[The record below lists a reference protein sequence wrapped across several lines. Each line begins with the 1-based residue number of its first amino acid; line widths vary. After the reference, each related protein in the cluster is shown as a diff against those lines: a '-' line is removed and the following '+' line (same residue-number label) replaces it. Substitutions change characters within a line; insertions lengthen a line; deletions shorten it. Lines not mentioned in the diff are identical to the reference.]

1 MADWPNAILST
12 VPWPFSVRPSLEN
25 LADPEMR
32 RLVATA
38 LSELGFA
45 VLLLAITTLLRRGRI
60 VAVLVV
66 LPLVLTQIPSLA
78 LLLVPATPTS
88 YHPSPTGFTAA
99 AIASGRAV
107 FAETC
112 VPCHGKAGD
121 GAGGRGAVADLR
133 LLHIWSHPVGDLFW
147 FVSHGINEPDGTPLM
162 PAFETILPERT
173 RWSLIDYVHALNAGA
188 VARGLGGWPGRVPAP
203 SVAISCTKIAA
214 HSIADL
220 RGKAVRII
228 LGALPVPLAVLPPVN
243 GIAVVTVWIAGEETE
258 AVPVPGVD
266 CMVQGS
272 ADAATAYAI
281 LAGSAEGQMLPAR
294 FLIDPEGVL
303 RSVWRKGD
311 GDDWADP
318 DRQLREV
325 RTICTEA
332 FTIGPGDEHEQH
344 H

>member
-1 MADWPNAILST
+1 MAGWLNAILST
-12 VPWPFSVRPSLEN
+12 APWPFAVRPSIEN

-32 RLVATA
+32 RVVATA

-45 VLLLAITTLLRRGRI
+45 MLLLAITTLLRQARI
-60 VAVLVV
+60 VAVLVA
-66 LPLVLTQIPSLA
+66 LPLVFTQIPSLA

-107 FAETC
+107 FAEACMT
-112 VPCHGKAGD
+112 CHGKAGD
-121 GAGGRGAVADLR
+121 GVGGRGAVADLR
-133 LLHIWSHPVGDLFW
+133 LPHIWSHPEGDLFW

-162 PAFETILPERT
+162 PAFEPILPERT
-173 RWSLIDYVHALNAGA
+173 RWSLVDYIHALNAGA

-203 SVAISCTKIAA
+203 SVAISCTKVAA
-214 HSIADL
+214 RSVADL

-228 LGALPVPLAVLPPVN
+228 LGALPVPIAALPPVN
-243 GIAVVTVWIAGEETE
+243 GIAVVTVWIPGEETE
-258 AVPVPGVD
+258 AVPVHGVD
-266 CMVQGS
+266 CVAQGS
-272 ADAATAYAI
+272 ADAAAAYAI
-281 LAGSAEGQMLPAR
+281 LAGSADGQLLPAR

-318 DRQLREV
+318 DRQLREL

-332 FTIGPGDEHEQH
+332 FATTPGDEHEH
-344 H
+344 HH

>member
-1 MADWPNAILST
+1 MMDWLSGTLST
-12 VPWPFSVRPSLEN
+12 VPWPLSVRPSLEN

-45 VLLLAITTLLRRGRI
+45 LLLVATTTLVRRARI
-60 VAVLVV
+60 VAVLVA
-66 LPLVLTQIPSLA
+66 LPLVFTQGPSLA
-78 LLLVPATPTS
+78 LLLVPATPAS
-88 YHPSPTGFTAA
+88 YQLSPTGFTAS

-107 FAETC
+107 FAQTC
-112 VPCHGKAGD
+112 VACHGNAGD
-121 GAGGRGAVADLR
+121 GVGGRGEIADLR
-133 LLHIWSHPVGDLFW
+133 APHIWSHPVGDLFW

-162 PAFETILPERT
+162 PAFEAILPERT
-173 RWSLIDYVHALNAGA
+173 RWALIDYVHALNAGA
-188 VARGLGGWPGRVPAP
+188 VARGLGGWPGRVTAP
-203 SVAISCTKIAA
+203 SAAISCTKINA

-228 LGALPVPLAVLPPVN
+228 LGALPVPLPLLPPVN
-243 GIAVVTVWIAGEETE
+243 GIAVITVWIPGDATE
-258 AVPVPGVD
+258 AAPAPGVD
-266 CMVQGS
+266 CVAQGS
-272 ADAATAYAI
+272 ADAATAYAV
-281 LAGSAEGQMLPAR
+281 LAGSADGKLIPAR

-318 DRQLREV
+318 NRQLQEV

-332 FTIGPGDEHEQH
+332 FAIGAGDEHEH
-344 H
+344 HH

>member
-1 MADWPNAILST
+1 MMDWLNAILAT
-12 VPWPFSVRPSLEN
+12 MPWPFSVRPSLAN

-45 VLLLAITTLLRRGRI
+45 LLLLALTTLLRRARV
-60 VAVLVV
+60 VAMLVA
-66 LPLVLTQIPSLA
+66 LPLVFTQVPSLA
-78 LLLVPATPTS
+78 LLLVPATPAS
-88 YHPSPTGFTAA
+88 YHPSPTGFTASS
-99 AIASGRAV
+99 IATGRTV

-112 VPCHGKAGD
+112 VACHGNAGD
-121 GAGGRGAVADLR
+121 GIGGRGAIADLR
-133 LLHIWSHPVGDLFW
+133 APHIWRHPAGDLFW
-147 FVSHGINEPDGTPLM
+147 FVSHGINEPDGTPRM
-162 PAFETILPERT
+162 PAFETVLPEPT
-173 RWSLIDYVHALNAGA
+173 RWSLIDYVHALNAGS

-203 SVAISCTKIAA
+203 SAAISCSGIAA
-214 HSIADL
+214 RSIADL

-228 LGALPVPLAVLPPVN
+228 LGALPVLLAVLPPVN
-243 GIAVVTVWIAGEETE
+243 GIAVVTVWIPGEATE
-258 AVPVPGVD
+258 AAPAPGVD
-266 CMVQGS
+266 CVAQSS

-281 LAGSAEGQMLPAR
+281 LAGSADGKLIPAR

-318 DRQLREV
+318 DRQLQEV

-332 FTIGPGDEHEQH
+332 FAIGPGDEHEH
-344 H
+344 HH

>member
-1 MADWPNAILST
+1 
-12 VPWPFSVRPSLEN
+12 
-25 LADPEMR
+25 MR

-45 VLLLAITTLLRRGRI
+45 VLLLAITNLIRRARI
-60 VAVLVV
+60 VAVLVA
-66 LPLVLTQIPSLA
+66 LPLIFTQGPSLA
-78 LLLVPATPTS
+78 LLLVPATPAS
-88 YHPSPTGFTAA
+88 YRPSPTGFTAA

-107 FAETC
+107 FAGTC
-112 VPCHGKAGD
+112 VPCHGNAGD
-121 GAGGRGAVADLR
+121 GVGGRGEIADLR
-133 LLHIWSHPVGDLFW
+133 APHIWTHPVGDLFW

-162 PAFETILPERT
+162 PAFESILPERT

-203 SVAISCTKIAA
+203 SAAISCPKIAA

-220 RGKAVRII
+220 RGNAVRII
-228 LGALPVPLAVLPPVN
+228 LGALPVPLPGLPPVN
-243 GIAVVTVWIAGEETE
+243 GIAVITVWIPAAETE
-258 AVPVPGVD
+258 AGPAPGVD
-266 CMVQGS
+266 CIAQGN

-281 LAGSAEGQMLPAR
+281 LAGSANGKLIPAR

-318 DRQLREV
+318 DRELQEV
-325 RTICTEA
+325 QTICTHA
-332 FTIGPGDEHEQH
+332 FAIGTGDEYEH
-344 H
+344 HH